1 MTQAAHNA
9 LDVAI
14 VGAGHGGAQAAICL
28 RQLGFTGSIGL
39 IGDEPELPY
48 ERPPLSK
55 EYLAGDKSFERIM
68 LRPAAF
74 WAERE
79 VTHFT
84 KHRVTDVDA
93 MAQTLKCAN
102 GASFTYGHLI
112 WAAGGSPRMLTCAG
126 GNAKGVFG
134 VRRKSDVDAIM
145 AALPSTQNIVVIG
158 GGYIGLEAAAVL
170 RKFDKHVSLIES
182 LDRVLSRV
190 AGEPLSRFYEDQ
202 HRAHGV
208 DLYLG
213 VGVDEIL
220 TDDEGAATGVK
231 LNDGAILPASMV
243 IVGIGIIP
251 DVGPLLLAGATG
263 GNGVDVDAHCRTSLP
278 HVYAIGD
285 CAAHHNR
292 FADGAMIRLESV
304 QNANDMAKVAAADIM
319 GAPVDYDALPWFW
332 SNQYDLKLQ
341 TAGLSTGYDTTVLRG
356 DPDTNSFS
364 LAYLKDGRLIAMDC
378 VNKAKDYVQARKLI
392 EEGFSPDPE
401 SLANAELALKE
412 VQAI

>member
-1 MTQAAHNA
+1 MTKTALIS

-28 RQLGFTGSIGL
+28 RQMGFTGTIGL

-55 EYLAGDKSFERIM
+55 EYLAGDKPFERIM

-79 VTHFT
+79 VTHFA
-84 KHRVTDVDA
+84 KHRVTDVDSI
-93 MAQTLKCAN
+93 AQSLKCAN
-102 GASFTYGHLI
+102 GATFTYGHLI
-112 WAAGGSPRMLTCAG
+112 WAAGGSPRMLPCPG

-145 AALPSTQNIVVIG
+145 AALPTTHNIVVIG

-170 RKFDKHVSLIES
+170 RKFDKPVALIES

-190 AGEPLSRFYEDQ
+190 AGEPLSRFYEAQ

-208 DLYLG
+208 DLHLG
-213 VGVDEIL
+213 IGVDEIL
-220 TDDEGAATGVK
+220 TDEGGAATGVK
-231 LNDGAILPASMV
+231 LNDGSILPASMV

-263 GNGVDVDAHCRTSLP
+263 GNGVDIDAHCRTSLP

-304 QNANDMAKVAAADIM
+304 QNANDMAKVAASDIT
-319 GAPVDYDALPWFW
+319 GTPVDYDALPWFW

-341 TAGLSTGYDTTVLRG
+341 TAGLSTGYDTTVMRG
-356 DPDTNSFS
+356 DTDTNSFS

-392 EEGFSPDPE
+392 EEGFNPDPE
-401 SLANAELALKE
+401 SLGNADLALKE
-412 VQAI
+412 VQAL

>member
-1 MTQAAHNA
+1 MTTASPIA

-28 RQLGFTGSIGL
+28 RQMGFTGSIGM
-39 IGDEPELPY
+39 IGDEAELPY

-55 EYLAGDKSFERIM
+55 DYLAGDKPFERIM

-79 VTHFT
+79 VTHFAR
-84 KHRVTDVDA
+84 HRVTDVDP
-93 MAQTLKCAN
+93 MMQTMKCAN
-102 GASFTYGHLI
+102 GVTFAYGHLI
-112 WAAGGSPRMLTCAG
+112 WAAGGSPRMLPCPG

-145 AALPSTQNIVVIG
+145 AALPDTTNIVVIG

-170 RKFDKHVSLIES
+170 RKFDKHVTLVES
-182 LDRVLSRV
+182 MDRVLSRV
-190 AGEPLSRFYEDQ
+190 AGEPLSRFYEAQ

-208 DLYLG
+208 DLHLN
-213 VGVDEIL
+213 VGVDEVL
-220 TDDEGAATGVK
+220 TDGEGAATGVK
-231 LNDGAILPASMV
+231 LNNGTVLPASMV
-243 IVGIGIIP
+243 IVGIGIIAE
-251 DVGPLLLAGATG
+251 VGPLMLAGAAG

-278 HVYAIGD
+278 YIYAIGD

-292 FADGAMIRLESV
+292 FADGALIRLESV
-304 QNANDMAKVAAADIM
+304 QNANDMAKVVAADIV
-319 GAPVDYDALPWFW
+319 GAPIDYDALPWFW

-341 TAGLSTGYDTTVLRG
+341 TAGLSTGYDTTLLRG
-356 DPDTNSFS
+356 DPDSGSFS

-401 SLANAELALKE
+401 SLSDANLALKE
-412 VQAI
+412 VQAL

>member
-1 MTQAAHNA
+1 MTQAAHVA

-28 RQLGFTGSIGL
+28 RQMGFTGSIGL

-55 EYLAGDKSFERIM
+55 EYLAGDKPFERIM

-79 VTHFT
+79 VTHFA

-93 MAQTLKCAN
+93 MAQSLKCAN
-102 GASFTYGHLI
+102 GAAFTYGHLI
-112 WAAGGSPRMLTCAG
+112 WAAGGSPRMLPCPG

-145 AALPSTQNIVVIG
+145 AALPSTQNVVVIG

-170 RKFDKHVSLIES
+170 RKFDKPVALIES

-190 AGEPLSRFYEDQ
+190 AGEPLSRFYEAQ

-208 DLYLG
+208 DLHLG
-213 VGVDEIL
+213 VGVEEIL
-220 TDDEGAATGVK
+220 TDAHGAASGVK
-231 LNDGAILPASMV
+231 LNNGTILPASMV
-243 IVGIGIIP
+243 LVGIGIIP
-251 DVGPLLLAGATG
+251 DVGPLMMAGAAG

-278 HVYAIGD
+278 NVYAIGD

-304 QNANDMAKVAAADIM
+304 QNANDMAKVAASEIV
-319 GAPVDYDALPWFW
+319 GQPIDYDALPWFW

-356 DPDTNSFS
+356 EPESGSFS
-364 LAYLKDGRLIAMDC
+364 LAYLKDGRLIAIDC

-401 SLANAELALKE
+401 ALANAELALKE
-412 VQAI
+412 VQSL